1 MSPIDS
7 PRKRAYNGAMDNNLA
22 LDQELSAFAEKD
34 HAPSTQV
41 ARERLK
47 VRYTHRDMIDFI
59 IANPSVS
66 QDSLAIRY
74 GYSAGWVS
82 IMINSDAF
90 QVQMAARRAEIV
102 NPELIAT
109 VEERFRALTAR
120 SLQRLMGELDK
131 PACKPEV
138 MLRAAELGAKAMGIG
153 GNAPPP
159 APPPSD
165 HLEQLA
171 RRLVALNRQEG
182 SINGT
187 AERIEVSGPE
197 REDSPELRGQAV
209 GQN

>member
-1 MSPIDS
+1 MDTNLSELDS
-7 PRKRAYNGAMDNNLA
+7 FTHIPAN
-22 LDQELSAFAEKD
+22 
-34 HAPSTQV
+34 QV
-41 ARERLK
+41 AQARLK
-47 VRYTHRDMIDFI
+47 VRYTHKDMIDYI

-66 QDSLAIRY
+66 QDHLAIRY

-102 NPELIAT
+102 DPELIAT

-159 APPPSD
+159 PPPPSD

-171 RRLVALNRQEG
+171 RRLIALNRQEG

-187 AERIEVSGPE
+187 AERVEEQRPGGE
-197 REDSPELRGQAV
+197 SPTEACGEAAL
-209 GQN
+209 